1 MMDFGYGEDPVAPR
15 YDSSESEDESV
26 LLQQPSAEPPTTTK
40 AAVVVRLSPSFARRS
55 STSSSTVV
63 ISLLPLRTQTDTK
76 GGLAAKGDGP
86 GAAEYTQVGV
96 VYAPVAQTRGTRN
109 RNRLPVG
116 DGKCMQTNSALA
128 RIVQPTAATT
138 TAASSA
144 NDQAPVVYVVASSS
158 TPLTAQHAWIRA
170 VAGKL
175 QPARIVVVDAPEETE
190 GPRNSQAPAA
200 MVVGLAAA
208 VLNYADTHGVPC
220 RHVRLNHAAAP
231 SGAPLL
237 QTEEV
242 DALFD
247 EASPPV
253 HADSAGRREAPA
265 PASFYV

>member
-1 MMDFGYGEDPVAPR
+1 MDFGYGGDPVAPR

-26 LLQQPSAEPPTTTK
+26 LQQPSAEPPTTK
-40 AAVVVRLSPSFARRS
+40 SVVVVRLSPSFARR
-55 STSSSTVV
+55 SSSTVV

-76 GGLAAKGDGP
+76 GGLAAAAAATEGP
-86 GAAEYTQVGV
+86 EAAEYTQVGV
-96 VYAPVAQTRGTRN
+96 VYAPVAQTRRTGN

-116 DGKCMQTNSALA
+116 DGRCMQTNSALA
-128 RIVQPTAATT
+128 RIIQPTT
-138 TAASSA
+138 TAANSA
-144 NDQAPVVYVVASSS
+144 DDQAPVVYVVASSA
-158 TPLTAQHAWIRA
+158 TPSAVQHAWIRA

-175 QPARIVVVDAPEETE
+175 QPARLVVVDALEETD

-220 RHVRLNHAAAP
+220 GHVRLNHTAAP

-237 QTEEV
+237 QIAEL

-247 EASPPV
+247 GASPAV
-253 HADSAGRREAPA
+253 HTDSAGRREAPA
-265 PASFYV
+265 LASFYV